1 MIWKIIYANARVP
14 RPPGPFPSQST
25 RFLEQTLIR
34 SELLAESWATQPIKA
49 VSSTQIR
56 LEGSALGHPRI
67 IGGRWLL
74 TFESYRQIVLHNIET
89 HSRQVLWED
98 TGLITCWDVCSVMS
112 ASGLLVYVVFRSEGW
127 RAPWYAVFLFM
138 IHRRHTRVLTHR
150 KLQEFRVHG
159 DSGHLSHSFSI
170 DVPIRYFGQS
180 VCLVGDKSPFLYIMS
195 QHLVFDTRSRAFYE
209 FPPFGS
215 EVVSNC
221 RHSWLIIIH

>member
-98 TGLITCWDVCSVMS
+98 TGLITSWDACSVTS
-112 ASGLLVYVVFRSEGW
+112 AGGLLVYVVLRKNTRRIWPAS
-127 RAPWYAVFLFM
+127 WYVPSNVCCLRTL
-138 IHRRHTRVLTHR
+138 IH
-150 KLQEFRVHG
+150 
-159 DSGHLSHSFSI
+159 
-170 DVPIRYFGQS
+170 
-180 VCLVGDKSPFLYIMS
+180 SPGNF
-195 QHLVFDTRSRAFYE
+195 
-209 FPPFGS
+209 
-215 EVVSNC
+215 
-221 RHSWLIIIH
+221 